1 MDPVS
6 AFGVAAGAA
15 QFVELTENVLLGL
28 FQYFNKVTKASKLSR
43 ELRDHVY
50 QLSNILNELQSTLE
64 ATNPRPITASTNT
77 LNDIVVEFSN
87 TMKDMEGRVVK
98 EGEWNKR
105 FQWPFTEKENK
116 IFLEKLKSY
125 KSIFDSALTVIQRY
139 VHFNHFR

>member
-87 TMKDMEGRVVK
+87 TMKDMEGRVVVK
-98 EGEWNKR
+98 EGELKKR
-105 FQWPFTEKENK
+105 IQWPFTEKDNK
-116 IFLEKLKSY
+116 QFLEKLERY
-125 KSIFDSALTVIQRY
+125 KSIFDSALNTIQRY
-139 VHFNHFR
+139 VHFHFR